1 MRVAR
6 IDELMDEL
14 NKLVYDSMISA
25 MQKAAPEEWETAPTM
40 MVDLKVPEV
49 CRAAFTKFAEMDE
62 ITNKSV
68 GQIESGFFSTLVI
81 KGIFYEL
88 DNNPT
93 FSEGPLYVE
102 DMLVRLDTLMDELRP
117 LLKEAMKK

>member
-40 MVDLKVPEV
+40 MVDLKVP
-49 CRAAFTKFAEMDE
+49 D
-62 ITNKSV
+62 
-68 GQIESGFFSTLVI
+68 
-81 KGIFYEL
+81 EL

>member
-68 GQIESGFFSTLVI
+68 GQIESGFFST
-81 KGIFYEL
+81 EL